1 MEVELLP
8 ITPRDV
14 PDFLD
19 LSDDTLIVDE
29 TAENPPILPYNP
41 DDINIDL
48 YEDMYEEEEEEIEE
62 PKEPMHSPK
71 ELFFEE
77 PVKIKSAF
85 TVNQKE
91 DEFIERIINDKD
103 CLCSL
108 YELHTMYKHL
118 DQNEKITTKQRL
130 LGRLRGKIAESKEIH
145 IKYLLDNFFS
155 K

>member
-48 YEDMYEEEEEEIEE
+48 YEDMYEEEEEIEE

-71 ELFFEE
+71 ELYH
-77 PVKIKSAF
+77 K
-85 TVNQKE
+85 
-91 DEFIERIINDKD
+91 
-103 CLCSL
+103 
-108 YELHTMYKHL
+108 
-118 DQNEKITTKQRL
+118 
-130 LGRLRGKIAESKEIH
+130 
-145 IKYLLDNFFS
+145 
-155 K
+155 

>member
-48 YEDMYEEEEEEIEE
+48 YEDMYEEEEEIEE

-77 PVKIKSAF
+77 PVKIKCAF

-118 DQNEKITTKQRL
+118 DQNEKIITKQRL
-130 LGRLRGKIAESKEIH
+130 LGHIQGKVTESKEIH